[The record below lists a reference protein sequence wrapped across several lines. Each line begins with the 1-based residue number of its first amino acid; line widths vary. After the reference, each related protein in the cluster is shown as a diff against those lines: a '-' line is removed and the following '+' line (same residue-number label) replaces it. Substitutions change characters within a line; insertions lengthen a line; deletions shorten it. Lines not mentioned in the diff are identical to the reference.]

1 MAGAVVLVFSIG
13 QLEKLVGYGIM
24 LSMYFDADFLE
35 FYSSWTPW
43 NVYWHYKI
51 AGMWNTVVELKQ
63 SRTRSYK

>member
-35 FYSSWTPW
+35 FYSSCTPW
-43 NVYWHYKI
+43 NVYWHYKM
-51 AGMWNTVVELKQ
+51 AEMWNIVSCGIETIKNEIL
-63 SRTRSYK
+63 